1 MARRNP
7 GGWRTR
13 WKSFWGPRD
22 GEPPFRFYIW
32 KIGPRA
38 GEGYGEDYYQANQQ
52 RDGTWWLWFPDD
64 TRVEGLV
71 DMEDVDNTARV
82 HMALGSFG

>member
-7 GGWRTR
+7 GGWETR
-13 WKSFWGPRD
+13 WKSFFRK
-22 GEPPFRFYIW
+22 GEGPFRSYTW
-32 KIGPRA
+32 DIGPRA
-38 GEGYGEDYYQANQQ
+38 EEGYGEDYYQANQQ
-52 RDGTWWLWFPDD
+52 RDGTWWLWCPDD

-82 HMALGSFG
+82 HLALSSFG